1 MSLASSGARATEPAQ
16 SIGINRAIPGNDD
29 ECRNDAREFDRGTF
43 DTLTF
48 TRCCRGYTLMA
59 NRDYGR
65 RTVTMAF
72 DRIES
77 VACWLVEQ
85 YNPAHAEHV
94 KAAEAA
100 EIEQNINRSRKLD
113 HTWLALQLARAYFE
127 GMGAK
132 NTAAYLSADNAG
144 VVAMASLLESI
155 AV

>member
-1 MSLASSGARATEPAQ
+1 MNAESQ
-16 SIGINRAIPGNDD
+16 SIGISRRIPGNDE

-48 TRCCRGYTLMA
+48 TRCCRGYTLVA

-85 YNPAHAEHV
+85 YNPAHAEQV

-100 EIEQNINRSRKLD
+100 EIEKNNARSRKLD
-113 HTWLALQLARAYFE
+113 HTWLALQLARSYFE

-132 NTAAYLSADNAG
+132 HTANYVTADSPG
-144 VVAMASLLESI
+144 VVAMANLLESI